1 MVHTMSDFET
11 EKRLNITK
19 MAADEDLRTLS
30 QDWFLASCRHRYT
43 YNFSWLGRP
52 IIQYPQDILAMHE
65 IIWQVKPTVIVET
78 GIAHGGS
85 LIFYSSMLQLL
96 GNDGIVVG
104 VDIDIREHNR
114 RAIEAHPMGSRIQL
128 LEGSATDPEIV
139 EGVKKLVGSMAPV
152 LVSLDSNHTHDHV
165 LRELELYA
173 PLVSEGSY
181 IVVFDTV
188 VEQMPKDE
196 FFPDRPWGPGNSPM
210 TAVRAFLG
218 SNDTFIIDREIEEK
232 LLVTVAPSGFLR
244 RVSA

>member
-1 MVHTMSDFET
+1 MVPTMSDFET

-19 MAADEDLRTLS
+19 MAEDEGFRTLS
-30 QDWFLASCRHRYT
+30 QEWFLASCHHRYT

-104 VDIDIREHNR
+104 VDIEIREHNR
-114 RAIEAHPMGSRIQL
+114 HAIETHPMGSRIQL

-139 EGVKKLVGSMAPV
+139 ESVKELVGRTDC
-152 LVSLDSNHTHDHV
+152 LVHLD
-165 LRELELYA
+165 Y
-173 PLVSEGSY
+173 
-181 IVVFDTV
+181 
-188 VEQMPKDE
+188 MK
-196 FFPDRPWGPGNSPM
+196 
-210 TAVRAFLG
+210 
-218 SNDTFIIDREIEEK
+218 EK
-232 LLVTVAPSGFLR
+232 VN
-244 RVSA
+244 